1 MCVCVCGTKTVL
13 VSYQALIFGLGCRSI
28 VGASGYLAP
37 FTQIFCLDWFLLWAS
52 ERLICQMHKAL
63 HICPASPTHK
73 VNASLFI
80 SHFAFS
86 FSLSLSFFC
95 FFSHC
100 FLLFPSFYFFRF
112 VRPLWIPLSFFL
124 FPRTLSFICY
134 NCMELS
140 PRFLSPFVFIITQRA
155 LLARHQGCHQLLLF
169 HFLPVFLLF
178 FVFPFY

>member
-1 MCVCVCGTKTVL
+1 MCVCGTKTVL

-80 SHFAFS
+80 SHFAFF
-86 FSLSLSFFC
+86 FSLSLIFLFLFPLLSSLSLLLFLPFRPSSLDSPLFFY
-95 FFSHC
+95 FHAL
-100 FLLFPSFYFFRF
+100 FLLF
-112 VRPLWIPLSFFL
+112 VTIVW
-124 FPRTLSFICY
+124 
-134 NCMELS
+134 N
-140 PRFLSPFVFIITQRA
+140 
-155 LLARHQGCHQLLLF
+155 
-169 HFLPVFLLF
+169 
-178 FVFPFY
+178 